1 MISEP
6 LEAILAILL
15 ITISLATA
23 ITYSKVIT
31 KQETSS
37 QRVVA
42 RGLASVIADLYLRDF
57 VIYGNSSY
65 SDFRKKVGE
74 ICRLFWNRTG
84 VWTNVTMYMI
94 FLDGTEIE
102 FHINSTSDQK
112 PEGDTV
118 VIKLPLM
125 PRSSDENITW
135 YFLSYRD
142 YYYVDSVTQNNL
154 TLWWVENQIYYFVAY
169 TRDGLPVQGGHAQ
182 VTVHAGSEIR
192 SEGADMINGISK
204 IEVGGLA
211 GTGSVPSSL
220 HVFAEY
226 TDPNGDRTTKE
237 VWIDLETGDTSGRD
251 ENQMIVNET
260 MQECHHFYAGETI
273 YRRSVNRMNLTNI
286 RESITGISLPMTLD
300 DLILAQGPYN
310 ASIINGFDTSTKANV
325 PFFLFPYTVR
335 LEVVVVVPRG

>member
-6 LEAILAILL
+6 IEVILAIFL
-15 ITISLATA
+15 ITVSLATA

-37 QRVVA
+37 ERIMA
-42 RGLASVIADLYLRDF
+42 RSLASVIADLYIRDF

-65 SDFRKKVGE
+65 NDFRKKVGE
-74 ICRLFWNRTG
+74 ICHLFWNRTG
-84 VWTNVTMYMI
+84 VWANVTMCMV
-94 FLDGTEIE
+94 FLDGTEME
-102 FHINSTSDQK
+102 FYINSTSDQRPK
-112 PEGDTV
+112 GDTV
-118 VIKLPLM
+118 IIKLPLM

-135 YFLSYRD
+135 YLLSYRD
-142 YYYVDSVTQNNL
+142 YYYVESITQNNL
-154 TLWWVENQIYYFVAY
+154 TLWWIENQIYYFVAY

-211 GTGSVPSSL
+211 GSGSVPSSL

-226 TDPNGDRTTKE
+226 TDPYGVRTTRE
-237 VWIDLETGDTSGRD
+237 VWIDLESGDPSGRD

-260 MQECHHFYAGETI
+260 TQECHHFYVGETI
-273 YRRSVNRMNLTNI
+273 YGRSVNRMNLTNI
-286 RESITGISLPMTLD
+286 RESILDINLPMTID

-310 ASIINGFDTSTKANV
+310 ASIINGFDRSTKANV

-335 LEVVVVVPRG
+335 LEVIVVVPRR